1 MSTLNVPDNL
11 LSRPAERIEVLSA
24 RARSLGQPSRDL
36 RALCF
41 RCAIDCCRV
50 VDEASSLWWIL
61 AGPKA
66 ALPSDPVKFNSKVAC
81 TARRVNRAR
90 KLE

>member
-24 RARSLGQPSRDL
+24 RARSLGQPSRYL
-36 RALCF
+36 RALCLC
-41 RCAIDCCRV
+41 RAIDCCRV
-50 VDEASSLWWIL
+50 VDEASSLRQIL

-66 ALPSDPVKFNSKVAC
+66 ALSSDPVKFNSKFAC
-81 TARRVNRAR
+81 TARRVDRAR
-90 KLE
+90 KLD